1 MGLPMPK
8 ESPPQEREEEPP
20 LRMPP
25 PTPEMI
31 ARARELEAELGHP
44 LRKEIDGPL
53 NDKEWE
59 EVALAQL
66 MSGDKLIPAEEALKE
81 FGRRQ

>member
-1 MGLPMPK
+1 MGYPMLK
-8 ESPPQEREEEPP
+8 ESPPQEREDEPGR
-20 LRMPP
+20 RMPP

-31 ARARELEAELGHP
+31 ARARELESELGHP

-66 MSGDKLIPAEEALKE
+66 MSGEKLIPAKEVLKE
-81 FGRRQ
+81 FGRL

>member
-1 MGLPMPK
+1 MALPMLK
-8 ESPPQEREEEPP
+8 EPPPQTRAEEPRR
-20 LRMPP
+20 RMPP

-59 EVALAQL
+59 EVALAAL
-66 MSGDKLIPAEEALKE
+66 MSEEELIPAEEVLRE
-81 FGRRQ
+81 FGRL

>member
-1 MGLPMPK
+1 MALPMLK
-8 ESPPQEREEEPP
+8 EPPPQAPEEAPR

-31 ARARELEAELGHP
+31 ARARELEQKLGHP

-53 NDKEWE
+53 NDDEWE
-59 EVALAQL
+59 EVLLAQL
-66 MSGDKLIPAEEALKE
+66 IAEEELIPAEEVLKE
-81 FGRRQ
+81 FGRR